1 MRRRSSFPRDWTQEK
16 PQTLPLLD
24 KLDDGAIEVSGD
36 RSDLHVGS
44 VEDGE
49 FERRVFGH
57 HRAYGVEELTHST
70 RHDKQGEEQFLGV
83 GVMEIREAVD
93 QVDEIG
99 TS

>member
-1 MRRRSSFPRDWTQEK
+1 M
-16 PQTLPLLD
+16 LPLLD

-36 RSDLHVGS
+36 SAHLHVGP

-49 FERRVFGH
+49 FERRVLGH
-57 HRAYGVEELTHST
+57 HGAHGVEELTHST
-70 RHDKQGEEQFLGV
+70 RQHAQEAEQFLGV